1 MEPICYEKKDE
12 EITGG
17 GKMKLGVAMII
28 FGIILTTLGIFFLP
42 MMIIG
47 IIIIIFGGVRTL
59 RR

>member
-1 MEPICYEKKDE
+1 
-12 EITGG
+12 
-17 GKMKLGVAMII
+17 MKLGVAMII
-28 FGIILTTLGIFFLP
+28 FGVILTTLGIFFLP